1 MNPVEHKRKLKTH
14 QQTDDLALDAE
25 GQKPVRLHHGR
36 GKAFPYPTD
45 AILELSKEELLKLL
59 WSADRR
65 IHRILKNSLTIMDCR
80 NNLFQYLNELVRSYY
95 NIYSDK
101 KFKGLHALEKVHAK
115 RCVRILKSTIRTE
128 NEKSIG
134 TSPLNILWK
143 LAGEKL
149 HLLEEVT
156 PGFLCEII
164 FLLLG
169 INGKLAFYRY
179 AKQTLFLLPEQ
190 DESPGLARSYDLDRY
205 SERINHYMVRYPSG
219 LDPEIIKKNRTSKKR
234 VMKYFGA
241 TKQQWNDYRWHL
253 KNVVRDRMTVEALVG
268 LSQKERE
275 GLILAE
281 KHGILFQITPYYL
294 SLFDPEPGN
303 GGDAALRAQVLP
315 GKQYVQSMAEALKT
329 GENLDFMG
337 EFYTSP
343 IKGITRRYAKV
354 LILKA
359 FNSCP
364 QICVYC
370 QRNWE
375 IHSLTDTGISRKK
388 LNKAIDWIANNDNIE
403 EVLVTGGDPL
413 TLGDDFL
420 AWILDR
426 LAGIDHI
433 ERIRISTRVPVTL
446 PCRISKETV
455 DLVSR
460 YHEFGRREVC
470 FVTHYESTREMT
482 PDSLAAI
489 KRIRARGM
497 NVYNQQVFTYY
508 NSRKFETSA
517 LRKLLK
523 VCGVDPYY
531 CFNTKGKEETRAYR
545 VPIARLLQEWTEEA
559 RLFPGLVRT
568 DTPVFNVPTLGKS
581 YLHSWQDHEIIMILP
596 DGRRVY
602 RFNPWETMFSLAEPY
617 IYTDVPIYEYLQRL
631 QRNGEDVNDY
641 HSIWYYF

>member
-1 MNPVEHKRKLKTH
+1 MNPVERNRKFKIHRPTGDPAPG
-14 QQTDDLALDAE
+14 TE
-25 GQKPVRLHHGR
+25 PQKPVRLYHGL
-36 GKAFPYPTD
+36 GKALPYSTD
-45 AILELSKEELLKLL
+45 AILELGKEELLKLL

-65 IHRILKNSLTIMDCR
+65 IHRILKNSLTLMDCR
-80 NNLFQYLNELVRSYY
+80 NNLFHYLNELVRSYY

-101 KFKGLHALEKVHAK
+101 KFKDLHPLEKVHAK
-115 RCVRILKSTIRTE
+115 RCVRIIKNSIRTE
-128 NEKSIG
+128 NEKLTG
-134 TSPLNILWK
+134 AAPLNILWK
-143 LAGEKL
+143 LAGGKL
-149 HLLEEVT
+149 HLLEAVT
-156 PGFLCEII
+156 PGFLCEMI
-164 FLLLG
+164 FLFLG
-169 INGKLAFYRY
+169 IKGKLSFYRH
-179 AKQTLFLLPEQ
+179 AEQTLSLLKVL
-190 DESPGLARSYDLDRY
+190 DESRGLARSYDLDRY
-205 SERINHYMVRYPSG
+205 SERINQFLVRYSSG
-219 LDPEIIKKNRTSKKR
+219 LDHGIIEKNRASKKR
-234 VMKYFGA
+234 IMKYFGS
-241 TKQQWNDYRWHL
+241 TEQQWNDYRWQL
-253 KNVVRDRMTVEALVG
+253 KNIIRNRGTIEALVG
-268 LSQKERE
+268 LSNQERE

-294 SLFDPEPGN
+294 SLFDPEADTGS
-303 GGDAALRAQVLP
+303 DSAVRAQVLP
-315 GKQYVQSMAEALKT
+315 GQQYVQSMAKALAG

-337 EFYTSP
+337 EAYTSP
-343 IKGITRRYAKV
+343 CDGITRRYAKV

-375 IHSLTDTGISRKK
+375 IHSIDNSRISRKK
-388 LNKAIDWIANNDNIE
+388 LARAINWIAVNKHIE

-413 TLGDDFL
+413 TPGDDFL
-420 AWILDR
+420 AWIMDR
-426 LAGIDHI
+426 LSKIDHL
-433 ERIRISTRVPVTL
+433 ERIRISTRTPVTM
-446 PCRISKETV
+446 PCRITEETM
-455 DLVSR
+455 DLLSR
-460 YHEFGRREVC
+460 YHEFGRREIC
-470 FVTHYESTREMT
+470 FVTHFESPLEMT

-523 VCGVDPYY
+523 RCGVDPYY

-559 RLFPGLVRT
+559 RLLPGLVRT

-581 YLHSWQDHEIIMILP
+581 YLHSWQDHDIIMILP

-602 RFNPWETMFSLAEPY
+602 RFNPWETMFSLASVY
-617 IYTDVPIYEYLQRL
+617 IHTDVPIYEYLKRL

>member
-1 MNPVEHKRKLKTH
+1 MNPVESKKKLKTH
-14 QQTDDLALDAE
+14 QPTGDLAPDTE
-25 GQKPVRLHHGR
+25 GQKPARLHHGR

-45 AILELSKEELLKLL
+45 AILELGKEELLKLL

-65 IHRILKNSLTIMDCR
+65 IHKILKNSLTIMDCR

-101 KFKGLHALEKVHAK
+101 KFKDLHPLEKVHAK
-115 RCVRILKSTIRTE
+115 RCVRILKNTIRTQ

-143 LAGEKL
+143 LARGKL
-149 HLLEEVT
+149 RLLEEVT
-156 PGFLCEII
+156 PGFLCEMI
-164 FLLLG
+164 FLVLG
-169 INGKLAFYRY
+169 INGKLSFYRH
-179 AKQTLFLLPEQ
+179 AKQTLFLLSIQ
-190 DESPGLARSYDLDRY
+190 DESPGLARSHDLDRY
-205 SERINHYMVRYPSG
+205 SESINHYMVRYPSG
-219 LDPEIIKKNRTSKKR
+219 LDPEIIEKNRASKKR
-234 VMKYFGA
+234 IMKYFGA
-241 TKQQWNDYRWHL
+241 TEQQWNNYRWHL
-253 KNVVRDRMTVEALVG
+253 KNVVRDRGTVEALVG
-268 LSQKERE
+268 LSQKERK
-275 GLILAE
+275 GLSLAE

-294 SLFDPEPGN
+294 SLFDPEPGI
-303 GGDAALRAQVLP
+303 GGDSALRAQVLP

-337 EFYTSP
+337 EHYTSP
-343 IKGITRRYAKV
+343 IEGITRRYAKV
-354 LILKA
+354 LIIKA

-375 IHSLTDTGISRKK
+375 IHSLADTRISRKK
-388 LNKAIDWIANNDNIE
+388 LNRAIDWIADNDNIE

-446 PCRISKETV
+446 PYRISEETM

-568 DTPVFNVPTLGKS
+568 DTPVFNVPSLGKS

-631 QRNGEDVNDY
+631 QRDGEDVNDY